1 MPPEEHVHVAY
12 NKGFDAGYKAAM
24 SEMRANYDNW
34 RRSTQNANALTT
46 SIGSIA
52 DLAVR
57 QVIYG
62 NPTGTAP
69 HEIDKEKK
77 A

>member
-1 MPPEEHVHVAY
+1 MNKVNTEY
-12 NKGFDAGYKAAM
+12 QKGFTAGHKAAM
-24 SEMRANYDNW
+24 DEIFSNYDSWLRANQDA
-34 RRSTQNANALTT
+34 STLTT

-62 NPTGTAP
+62 NALGTAP
-69 HEIDKEKK
+69 HETEQKEK